1 MAKNVIL
8 CVDDEKIILNSLK
21 VQLKEEFG
29 NQFLYETAEN
39 AADAEELIDEL
50 INDDCNVLVI
60 VSDWLM
66 PGIKGDE
73 FLVKIH
79 NKHPQILKI
88 MLTGHASEEAV
99 KRAVEEANLHKCLS
113 KPWTEQE
120 LIETIRQGLDKINAA
135 VGN

>member
-29 NQFLYETAEN
+29 NDYAYETAEN
-39 AADAEELIDEL
+39 AVDAEELIDEMVEEGCK
-50 INDDCNVLVI
+50 ILVI

-73 FLVKIH
+73 FLIKIH
-79 NKHPQILKI
+79 KKYPQIVKI
-88 MLTGHASEEAV
+88 MLSGHASEEAIE
-99 KRAVEEANLHKCLS
+99 RAFVEANLHKCLS
-113 KPWTEQE
+113 KPWSGEE
-120 LIETIRQGLDKINAA
+120 LIQTIKDGLDKI
-135 VGN
+135 

>member
-29 NQFLYETAEN
+29 SDYTYETAES
-39 AADAEELIDEL
+39 AVDAEELIDEMVEEGCK
-50 INDDCNVLVI
+50 ILVI

-66 PGIKGDE
+66 PGVKGDE

-79 NKHPQILKI
+79 NKYPQIVKI
-88 MLTGHASEEAV
+88 MLSGHASEDAIE
-99 KRAVEEANLHKCLS
+99 RAYKEANLLKCIS
-113 KPWTEQE
+113 KPWSGEE
-120 LIETIRQGLDKINAA
+120 LIGTIKNGLKNT
-135 VGN
+135 

>member
-29 NQFLYETAEN
+29 NDYSYETAEN
-39 AADAEELIDEL
+39 AIDAEELIDEMVEEGCK
-50 INDDCNVLVI
+50 ILVI

-73 FLVKIH
+73 FLIKIH
-79 NKHPQILKI
+79 KKYPQIVKI
-88 MLTGHASEEAV
+88 MLSGHASEDAIEKAF
-99 KRAVEEANLHKCLS
+99 KEANLHKCLS
-113 KPWTEQE
+113 KPWSGEE
-120 LIETIRQGLDKINAA
+120 LIQTIKEGLEKI
-135 VGN
+135 